1 MSCRAESFGLRPPV
15 LPRARAACSPSSA
28 FTDQVSE
35 HLVHGTDDV
44 EQEPAGGRGRVNA
57 LLEHDEVDVAF
68 MQVGSDL
75 GEIPYDLAILDNL
88 VMTSSSPD
96 RR

>member
-1 MSCRAESFGLRPPV
+1 
-15 LPRARAACSPSSA
+15 
-28 FTDQVSE
+28 
-35 HLVHGTDDV
+35 V

>member
-1 MSCRAESFGLRPPV
+1 MAPMTWNRNRPAGVVVSMPCLSTMRLMSRSCRS
-15 LPRARAACSPSSA
+15 
-28 FTDQVSE
+28 
-35 HLVHGTDDV
+35 
-44 EQEPAGGRGRVNA
+44 
-57 LLEHDEVDVAF
+57 
-68 MQVGSDL
+68 GSDL